1 MAKQTCGRRIKIA
14 LEIRNTTQ
22 TELSKMTGIPKS
34 AISQYIKGS
43 FEPRQ
48 DRVYLIS
55 KALCV
60 SEAWLMGY
68 DVPMQNEVASLTDK
82 EVKIITA
89 YRLHPEMHSAVD
101 TLLGLEDSKNVQVV
115 KIAARNGASIEERPL
130 TDSEIELFTN
140 GKEWH
145 GDDEL

>member
-1 MAKQTCGRRIKIA
+1 MAKRACAERIKTA
-14 LEIRNTTQ
+14 LDIRNVTQ
-22 TELSKMTGIPKS
+22 TELSKITGIPKS

-43 FEPRQ
+43 FEPKQ

-68 DVPMQNEVASLTDK
+68 DVPMQNKNTVLSDK
-82 EVKIITA
+82 EMNIIAA
-89 YRLHPEMHSAVD
+89 YRLHPEMQTAID
-101 TLLGLEDSKNVQVV
+101 TLLGLEEKKNVQVV
-115 KIAARNGASIEERPL
+115 KIAARSGAPITERPL
-130 TDSEIELFTN
+130 TDSELELFTN